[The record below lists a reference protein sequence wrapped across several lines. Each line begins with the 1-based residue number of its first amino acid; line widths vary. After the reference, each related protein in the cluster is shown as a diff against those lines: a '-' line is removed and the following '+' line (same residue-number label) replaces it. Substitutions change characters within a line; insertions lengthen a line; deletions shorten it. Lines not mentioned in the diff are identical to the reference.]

1 MMTKKLACLAST
13 ALVGSLLS
21 ATAAMAQSTGTDAVE
36 QVVVTAST
44 LKNQNG
50 AIVAQTVPKSRSTV
64 TQDFIAR
71 QVPGQTILD
80 SLNLLPGVNFTNND
94 AYGSAGGDIT
104 IRGFDS
110 QRVALLQDGI
120 PLNDSGNYAIYPN
133 QQMDSELISKV
144 DVNLG
149 TTDVDSPTA
158 AAAGGTINYVTRKPT
173 CDFGGVFEAQAG
185 EGNFR
190 RFFGVIDTGKIGP
203 FGTSAWFSAAD
214 AINDVFNGPG
224 KIHKQQYNAR
234 IYQPLGDNGDFISLI
249 ANYNENRNNFINRMS
264 LAAFQAGT
272 GVGYSRATSGT
283 ALAGTCNRATPT
295 TGATPL
301 TGVDVD
307 VNIGTCY
314 KYNINP
320 SNTGNLRGQ
329 SLFHIGDNFILT
341 VDPSF
346 QYALA
351 NGGGRGLF
359 REAGVLAANGL
370 VRGSAATGVD
380 LNGDGDLKDTVLLY
394 APNITNTRRYGVT
407 SSLIY
412 KFADNQSFRVAYTY
426 DEAHHRQT
434 GQFTTFDLEMNPND
448 VFGGKDGYGQ
458 AIKLADGTILRKRD
472 RVSVATLNQFSVEYR
487 GRMMDDKLLLNVGLR
502 APFFKR
508 QLHNFCYQQDTF
520 TAYCTTQTP
529 IAVAG
534 TNDGNG
540 QTLVTFNTNNA
551 NGTVTPG
558 TTQYGRPRELT
569 RKYDKVLP
577 NLGVSYEVA
586 DNMSVY
592 FSYAETLSAPRT
604 DDLYDKKATSPDPE
618 IAHSYDLGYR
628 FQSPTVLLAASV
640 WYNDFTNRIERAFNE
655 QDNIAFSV
663 NVGDVKLKGFDAQLG
678 FKPVEY
684 LSFYSSFSYVD
695 SELQENIP
703 GTSLGTV
710 LPTKGK
716 ELYEIPKLQGSVR
729 VGWDITDALSVGVQA
744 KMVGERW
751 TNLTNTEKAPRYS
764 LLDLDARYKLT
775 DFGGM
780 KNTYIQLNVKNLADE
795 KYLGD
800 LAVNPSGTGVG
811 QPGYPRTASVTLHA
825 AF

>member
-13 ALVGSLLS
+13 ALVGCLLS

-36 QVVVTAST
+36 QVVVTASS

-50 AIVAQTVPKSRSTV
+50 TIVQQVVPKSRSTI

-173 CDFGGVFEAQAG
+173 DDFGGVFEAQAG
-185 EGNFR
+185 DGNFR

-249 ANYNENRNNFINRMS
+249 ANYNKNRNNFINRMT
-264 LAAFQAGT
+264 LAQFQAGT
-272 GVGYSRATSGT
+272 GVGYLRSNCARPTPVAGT
-283 ALAGTCNRATPT
+283 AQI
-295 TGATPL
+295 
-301 TGVDVD
+301 D
-307 VNIGTCY
+307 VNASTCY
-314 KYNINP
+314 LNNINP

-346 QYALA
+346 QYTLA
-351 NGGGRGLF
+351 NGGGRTLF
-359 REAGVLAANGL
+359 NESGNGTGSGII
-370 VRGSAATGVD
+370 RGNRTTGGQD
-380 LNGDGDLKDTVLLY
+380 LNGDGDILDTVLLY
-394 APNITNTRRYGVT
+394 SPNTTNTRRYGVT

-412 KFADNQSFRVAYTY
+412 KFADNQSFRLAYTY

-434 GQFTTFDLEMNPND
+434 GEYTTFNSDGTPSN
-448 VFGGKDGYGQ
+448 VFGGKDGYGNS
-458 AIKLADGTILRKRD
+458 IKLSDGSILRRRD
-472 RVSVATLNQFSVEYR
+472 RVSVATLNQVSAEYR
-487 GRMMDDKLLLNVGLR
+487 GKFVDDKVLLNVGLR

-508 QLHNFCYQQDTF
+508 ELHNFCYQSDTF
-520 TAYCTTQTP
+520 TAYCTNQTP
-529 IAVAG
+529 TAVAG
-534 TNDGNG
+534 SNDGNG
-540 QTLVTFNTNNA
+540 QTLVTLP
-551 NGTVTPG
+551 GQG
-558 TTQYGRPRELT
+558 TTQYGRPREFT

-577 NLGVSYEVA
+577 NVGVSYALA
-586 DNMSVY
+586 DYQSVY

-604 DDLYDKKATSPDPE
+604 DDLYDKKLTDPKPE
-618 IAHSYDLGYR
+618 TAHVYDFGYR

-640 WYNDFTNRIERAFNE
+640 YYNDFTNRIERAFNE

-663 NVGDVKLKGFDAQLG
+663 NVGDVKLKGFDAQVG
-678 FKPVEY
+678 FKPEEY
-684 LSFYSSFSYVD
+684 LSFYASFSYQD
-695 SELQENIP
+695 SELQENIA
-703 GTSLGTV
+703 GTTLGSV
-710 LPTKGK
+710 LLTKGK
-716 ELYEIPKLQGSVR
+716 SLYEAPKYQGAAR
-729 VGWDITDALSVGVQA
+729 VDWDITDALSVGVQA
-744 KMVGERW
+744 KYVGERW
-751 TNLTNTEKAPRYS
+751 TNLTNTEKVPHYA
-764 LLDLDARYKLT
+764 LLDLDARYML
-775 DFGGM
+775 DGFLENYGM
-780 KNTYIQLNVKNLADE
+780 KGTYVQINVKNLADE

-800 LAVNPSGTGVG
+800 LAVNPSGTGLG
-811 QPGYPRTASVTLHA
+811 QPGYPRTASITLHA